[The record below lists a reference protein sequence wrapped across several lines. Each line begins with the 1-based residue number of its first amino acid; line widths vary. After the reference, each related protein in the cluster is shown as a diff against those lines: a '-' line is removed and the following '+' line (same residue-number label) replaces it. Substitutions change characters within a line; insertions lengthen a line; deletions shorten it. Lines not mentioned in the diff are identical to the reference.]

1 MNIYSKQN
9 PPIGFYVYAYLRK
22 SNNTP
27 YYIGKGQLKRA
38 WANEHSVTVPKDP
51 SKIVILECNL
61 TEVGSLA
68 LERRYIKWY
77 GRKDLGTG
85 ILLNQTDGGD
95 GSTGPKSEE
104 HKQKQRKKK
113 HPGHGA
119 KVSAA
124 HTGRKNIW
132 VTARQ
137 LGVKKPKL
145 VCRLSDRKEM
155 DIPNFKQYCD
165 RLDNP
170 DKYAKIAKE
179 QSTRLKNR
187 LPSNK
192 EKQQPATVCRLSD
205 RKEMTLGNF
214 IRWKNK

>member
-1 MNIYSKQN
+1 MNIYSKSN
-9 PPIGFYVYAYLRK
+9 PPNGFYVYAYLRK

-38 WANEHSVTVPKDP
+38 WSNEHSVSVPKDP
-51 SKIVILECNL
+51 TKIVIIECNL

-85 ILLNQTDGGD
+85 ILRNQTDGA
-95 GSTGPKSEE
+95 TGPKSEE

-124 HTGRKNIW
+124 HTGRKNPW
-132 VTARQ
+132 TTAVQ
-137 LGVKKPKL
+137 LGVKKLKL
-145 VCRLSDRKEM
+145 ICRLSDRNGYTQLQT
-155 DIPNFKQYCD
+155 I
-165 RLDNP
+165 L
-170 DKYAKIAKE
+170 
-179 QSTRLKNR
+179 
-187 LPSNK
+187 
-192 EKQQPATVCRLSD
+192 
-205 RKEMTLGNF
+205 
-214 IRWKNK
+214 